1 MNDHEGA
8 FLAESVAACQAKA
21 DTPAFRVILEDLLK
35 GIDHL
40 VASRGMASCP
50 GANGDTGLMGVSSL
64 DDLFP

>member
-1 MNDHEGA
+1 MDDHEGA
-8 FLAESVAACQAKA
+8 FFAEPVAACQPEV
-21 DTPAFRVILEDLLK
+21 DTAALRMVLEDLLK